1 MQRDSSVRMA
11 DRIIL
16 EERVRRGV
24 SAARC
29 RVSLIL

>member
-16 EERVRRGV
+16 EEPCAEL
-24 SAARC
+24 SAPHAAAFR
-29 RVSLIL
+29 